1 MPIVRIHWRQ
11 LAMRAFVETLRSEYL
26 GVRAAHVHLGLGFE
40 LDSGKQKAFQVTI
53 CSDMLLYERQHS

>member
-1 MPIVRIHWRQ
+1 
-11 LAMRAFVETLRSEYL
+11 MRAFVETLRSEYL